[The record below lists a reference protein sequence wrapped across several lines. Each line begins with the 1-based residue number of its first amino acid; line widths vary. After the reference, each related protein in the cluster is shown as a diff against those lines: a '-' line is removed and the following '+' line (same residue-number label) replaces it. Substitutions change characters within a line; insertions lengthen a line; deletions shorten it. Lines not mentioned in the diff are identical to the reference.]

1 MTVIV
6 REPTVA
12 AFDFDGTLT
21 RGESFFRFLRHV
33 TPLPRFLSR
42 GVARRP
48 QSISRSRAMDGKRMR
63 WPRIAGE

>member
-21 RGESFFRFLRHV
+21 RGESFFRF
-33 TPLPRFLSR
+33 PEPEAF
-42 GVARRP
+42 
-48 QSISRSRAMDGKRMR
+48 D
-63 WPRIAGE
+63 ENDDD